1 MQTTSPF
8 INSER
13 SVESAFE
20 INKQNDQSFE
30 QEEVKIE
37 IKPVEKEVK
46 PEVPIEEIKNDE

>member
-8 INSER
+8 MNSER

-30 QEEVKIE
+30 QEEVKID
-37 IKPVEKEVK
+37 IKPVE
-46 PEVPIEEIKNDE
+46 